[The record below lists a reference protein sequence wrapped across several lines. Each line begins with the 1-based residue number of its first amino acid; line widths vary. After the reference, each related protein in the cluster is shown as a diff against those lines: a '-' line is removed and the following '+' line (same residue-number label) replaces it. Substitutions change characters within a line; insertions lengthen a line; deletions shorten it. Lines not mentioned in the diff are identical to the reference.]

1 MDNFA
6 PKTGTK
12 ADSVTNTARILVIA
26 GSDSGGGAGIQADIK
41 TIAMLGGHP
50 MTAVTAVTAQN
61 TLGVD
66 AIHPIPAE
74 MILAQIDAVIADIG
88 VDAVKIGMIGSAFAA
103 KQVAARLQELKS
115 LQPDIPIVFDPV
127 MVATSGGELADAA
140 TVAAFGRLMDVAT
153 IATPNLPELKRLTSE
168 EDPVA
173 AALHLV
179 GQHGC
184 AVLIKGGHEEGDAL
198 ADALIEEDNM
208 TSWQGQRIDTTSTH
222 GTGCTLASAIALFLA
237 QGASLSD
244 AVARAREFVRVALH
258 SAPGLG
264 QGCGPVGQ
272 GGVRLD
278 VGAGPRLNQVTVTGT
293 NYERSVDFYR
303 KLGLQQIVDSPDTGY
318 ARFET
323 AGGVTFSVQID
334 PEEKIIATTAIYLE
348 CDDLDER
355 VEQLARSGIAFE
367 HGPRNQPW
375 MWREARLRDPD
386 GNIIFFY
393 KAGEAR
399 RFPPWRME
407 EPSSRT

>member
-1 MDNFA
+1 MENFA
-6 PKTGTK
+6 PRSGSK
-12 ADSVTNTARILVIA
+12 ADSVTKPARILIIA
-26 GSDSGGGAGIQADIK
+26 GSDSGGGAGIQADFK
-41 TIAMLGGHP
+41 TVTMLGGHA
-50 MTAVTAVTAQN
+50 MTAVTAITAQN
-61 TLGVD
+61 TVGVT
-66 AIHPIPAE
+66 AVHPVPAE
-74 MILAQIDAVIADIG
+74 MVLAQIDAVVSDIG
-88 VDAVKIGMIGSAFAA
+88 VDAVKIGMIGSGFAA
-103 KQVAARLQELKS
+103 EQVAGRLERLKAEQPEL
-115 LQPDIPIVFDPV
+115 PIVFDPV
-127 MVATSGGELADAA
+127 MVATSGSELADEA

-222 GTGCTLASAIALFLA
+222 GTGCTLASGIAYFLA
-237 QGASLSD
+237 EGASLAD

-258 SAPGLG
+258 DAPELG
-264 QGCGPVGQ
+264 HGAGPMGHAN
-272 GGVRLD
+272 VRLD
-278 VGAGPRLNQVTVTGT
+278 VGPGPRLNQVTVTGT
-293 NYERSVDFYR
+293 NYERSVEFYL
-303 KLGLQQIVDSPDTGY
+303 KLGLRQIVANPPDY

-323 AGGVTFSVQID
+323 AGGATFSVQID
-334 PEEKIIATTAIYLE
+334 PEEKIIATTAVYLE
-348 CDDLDER
+348 CDDLDQR
-355 VEQLARSGIAFE
+355 VEQLARSGLAFE

-386 GNIIFFY
+386 GNIIFLY

-407 EPSSRT
+407 D

>member
-1 MDNFA
+1 MENFA
-6 PKTGTK
+6 PGQGSK
-12 ADSVTNTARILVIA
+12 AGSVTPTARILIIA

-41 TIAMLGGHP
+41 TVTMLGGHA
-50 MTAVTAVTAQN
+50 MTAVTAVTAQS
-61 TLGVD
+61 TTGVS
-66 AIHPIPAE
+66 AVHPVPTE
-74 MILAQIDAVIADIG
+74 MILAQIEAVIGDIG
-88 VDAVKIGMIGSAFAA
+88 VDAVKIGMVGGAFAA
-103 KQVAARLQELKS
+103 EQVAQRLERLKAE
-115 LQPDIPIVFDPV
+115 QPGIPIVFDPV
-127 MVATSGGELADAA
+127 MVATSGSPLADEA

-168 EDPVA
+168 EDPVS

-179 GQHGC
+179 GAHGC
-184 AVLIKGGHEEGDAL
+184 AVLIKGGHDEGEAL
-198 ADALIEEDNM
+198 ADALIETDNM

-237 QGASLSD
+237 QGASLAD
-244 AVARAREFVRVALH
+244 AVSRAREFVRVALH
-258 SAPGLG
+258 DAPGLG
-264 QGCGPVGQ
+264 QGAGPIGQ
-272 GGVRLD
+272 ANVRLD

-303 KLGLQQIVDSPDTGY
+303 RLGLVQIVDSPENGY

-393 KAGEAR
+393 KAAEHR
-399 RFPPWRME
+399 RFPPWRISE
-407 EPSSRT
+407 A

>member
-1 MDNFA
+1 MENFA
-6 PKTGTK
+6 ARSGSK
-12 ADSVTNTARILVIA
+12 ASRVTPTARILIIA
-26 GSDSGGGAGIQADIK
+26 GSDSSGGAGIQADIK
-41 TIAMLGGHP
+41 TVTMLGGHA

-61 TLGVD
+61 TVGVT
-66 AIHPIPAE
+66 AVHPVPAE
-74 MILAQIDAVIADIG
+74 VILAQIDAVIGDIG
-88 VDAVKIGMIGSAFAA
+88 VDAVKIGMIGGAFAA
-103 KQVAARLQELKS
+103 AQVAERLEKLRAE
-115 LQPDIPIVFDPV
+115 QPGIPIVFDPV
-127 MVATSGGELADAA
+127 MVATSGAPLSDDA

-153 IATPNLPELKRLTSE
+153 IVTPNLPELKRLTSE

-173 AALHLV
+173 GALHLV

-198 ADALIEEDNM
+198 ADALIETDNM

-237 QGASLSD
+237 QGSTLAD

-258 SAPGLG
+258 DAPGLG
-264 QGCGPVGQ
+264 QGAGPIGQ
-272 GGVRLD
+272 ASVRLD
-278 VGAGPRLNQVTVTGT
+278 VGDGPRLNQVTVTGT
-293 NYERSVDFYR
+293 DYARSVEFYTL
-303 KLGLQQIVDSPDTGY
+303 LGLKQIVANPPDY

-323 AGGVTFSVQID
+323 AGGATFSIQID
-334 PEEKIIATTAIYLE
+334 PDEKIVATTAVYLE

-355 VEQLARSGIAFE
+355 VEALARSGIPFE

-386 GNIIFFY
+386 GNIIFLY

-399 RFPPWRME
+399 RFPPWRVE
-407 EPSSRT
+407 